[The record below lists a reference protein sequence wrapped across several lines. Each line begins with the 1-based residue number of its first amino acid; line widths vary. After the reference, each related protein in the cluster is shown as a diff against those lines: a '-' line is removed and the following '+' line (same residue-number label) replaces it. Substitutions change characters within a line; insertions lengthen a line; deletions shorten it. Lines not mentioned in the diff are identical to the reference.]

1 MLFTLE
7 IQHSYTRKALITK
20 MIWKKTTMKRMPCI
34 REVGPYNIYLMFLW
48 QVEFWLAKNLLLKLQ
63 GSRAV
68 YSQ

>member
-1 MLFTLE
+1 M
-7 IQHSYTRKALITK
+7 
-20 MIWKKTTMKRMPCI
+20 KKKPTMKWMPCI

-68 YSQ
+68 YSQWT